1 MAGKTR
7 VKKTYKIAALTSHPI
22 QYYCPLW
29 KKLEEHPQIDLTV
42 YFCTDFGIKERY
54 EPEFGVTYKWD
65 VPLLDGYKSIFLR
78 NYSPKSSVNPIWG
91 KINPGIISELIKNR
105 YDGIFV
111 HGHFATTNLLA
122 FLTSKLI
129 GTQVL
134 LRAISSNFYDS
145 RVKRSKFI
153 LLAKNIY
160 LKILYKYFID
170 SFLSIG
176 SRNRDFFKYY
186 GVPENKIFHCP
197 YSVDNDFFTN
207 NANIFFKEREN
218 LRKEFGVKSDE
229 TIILFA
235 SKLIPKKDPFHLL
248 KSYKKINNV
257 KKKHLFIV
265 GDGALKKEM
274 ERFVKSERLE
284 NVHFFGFQNQ
294 INMVKFYSISD
305 VFIRTDIPQTGDWGA
320 TVNESLACSLPVIA
334 TNAISSQAD
343 LVKEGYNGHTIEV
356 GDIEKLAF
364 LLKNLIENPE
374 ILFKMRDNCL
384 SVVAEN
390 SYEKDVEGIIK
401 ALSSIKTNY

>member
-1 MAGKTR
+1 M
-7 VKKTYKIAALTSHPI
+7 
-22 QYYCPLW
+22 
-29 KKLEEHPQIDLTV
+29 
-42 YFCTDFGIKERY
+42 
-54 EPEFGVTYKWD
+54 
-65 VPLLDGYKSIFLR
+65 
-78 NYSPKSSVNPIWG
+78 
-91 KINPGIISELIKNR
+91 KNR

-122 FLTSKLI
+122 FITSKLT

-145 RVKRSKFI
+145 NVKRSKFI

-160 LKILYKYFID
+160 LKILYKYFIN

-176 SRNRDFFKYY
+176 SRNRDFFNSY
-186 GVPENKIFHCP
+186 GVPEKKIFHCP
-197 YSVDNDFFTN
+197 YAVDNDFFTN
-207 NANIFFKEREN
+207 NSKIFFKDREN
-218 LRKEFGVKSDE
+218 LRKEYGVKNSE

-235 SKLIPKKDPFHLL
+235 SKLIPKKEPFHLL
-248 KSYKKINNV
+248 KSYKMINHI

-265 GDGALKKEM
+265 GDGGLRQGM
-274 ERFVKSERLE
+274 EEYVKSEKLK

-305 VFIRTDIPQTGDWGA
+305 VFVRTDIPQTGDWGA

-343 LVKEGYNGHTIEV
+343 LVKEGENGHTVEV
-356 GDIEKLAF
+356 GDVEKLAL
-364 LLKNLIENPE
+364 LLKNIIENPE
-374 ILFKMRDNCL
+374 ILLKMRENCL

-390 SYEKDVEGIIK
+390 SYEKDVEGILQ
-401 ALSSIKTNY
+401 ALSSENS

>member
-1 MAGKTR
+1 MAGETR
-7 VKKTYKIAALTSHPI
+7 MKKTYKLAALTSHPI

-42 YFCTDFGIKERY
+42 YFCTDYGIKERY
-54 EPEFGVTYKWD
+54 EPEFGVSYKWD

-105 YDGIFV
+105 YDGIFI
-111 HGHFATTNLLA
+111 HGHFATTNLFA
-122 FLTSKLI
+122 FLTSKII

-145 RVKRSKFI
+145 RIKRSKFI
-153 LLAKNIY
+153 LLAKKIY

-176 SRNRDFFKYY
+176 SRNRDFFNYY
-186 GVPENKIFHCP
+186 GVPEKQIFHCP
-197 YSVDNDFFTN
+197 YAVDNDFFTN
-207 NANIFFKEREN
+207 NSKKFFLQRDS
-218 LRKEFGVKSDE
+218 LRKEFGVKNGE

-235 SKLIPKKDPFHLL
+235 SKLIPKKEPFHLL
-248 KSYKKINNV
+248 KSYKKINHIKN
-257 KKKHLFIV
+257 KHLFIV
-265 GDGALKKEM
+265 GDGALRKEM
-274 ERFVKSERLE
+274 EEFVKKEKLT
-284 NVHFFGFQNQ
+284 NVKFLGFQNQ

-305 VFIRTDIPQTGDWGA
+305 VFVRTDIPQTGDWGA

-343 LVKEGYNGHTIEV
+343 LVKEGQNGHTIEV
-356 GDIEKLAF
+356 GDIEKLSL

-374 ILFKMRDNCL
+374 LLSRMRNNCL

-390 SYEKDVEGIIK
+390 SYEKDVEGILK
-401 ALSSIKTNY
+401 AISNRNS